1 MLVVLVV
8 LFASMFPLNFSPHVQ
23 DLRAGTYG
31 QLSGKQGEVLVFT
44 LPISG
49 EPDRV
54 IGHLLKREIIFFQ
67 IGDKQYAGLLG
78 LDMQDQPGLHELEI
92 QVQYADRTKK
102 HKVTVLLMKE
112 DFRVQHLKL
121 PKKMVDLDKKTLAE
135 KEATIF
141 GKDFLLDRPLL
152 QAITHHQSPVLLI
165 DELDRADEEFESFLL
180 EILSEWQISVP
191 EIGTIRASEPPY
203 VILTSNRTRE
213 LSDAVRRRCF
223 YLWLEYP
230 EFEKELKIVRG
241 KVPDIDER
249 LAEQICRFMELVRQ
263 QKLEKVPGVAETL
276 DWARALAA
284 LHQDYLD
291 PEIINATLG
300 IVFKNKSD
308 VQQVKESLSEFTERL
323 GIPCKRTPSDQENPV
338 SFSTA

>member
-1 MLVVLVV
+1 MYQRETDKIRLMLEEQEYIADSGIVMSVYLSKT
-8 LFASMFPLNFSPHVQ
+8 LHKPLLIEGPAGVGKTEIAKVMA
-23 DLRAGTYG
+23 RALDTELIRLQCYEGLDANMALYEWNYQR
-31 QLSGKQGEVLVFT
+31 QLLHIKLDENSGKT
-44 LPISG
+44 LEEKEASIFS
-49 EPDRV
+49 EAF
-54 IGHLLKREIIFFQ
+54 LLKR
-67 IGDKQYAGLLG
+67 
-78 LDMQDQPGLHELEI
+78 
-92 QVQYADRTKK
+92 
-102 HKVTVLLMKE
+102 
-112 DFRVQHLKL
+112 
-121 PKKMVDLDKKTLAE
+121 
-135 KEATIF
+135 
-141 GKDFLLDRPLL
+141 PLL
-152 QAITHHQSPVLLI
+152 KAIMHPKAPVLLI
-165 DELDRADEEFESFLL
+165 DELDRSDEEFESFLL

-263 QKLEKVPGVAETL
+263 QKLEKIPGVAETL

-291 PEIINATLG
+291 PEMIKATLG

-323 GIPCKRTPSDQENPV
+323 GIRIKGTPSEQEKSV
-338 SFSTA
+338 SVPAA

>member
-1 MLVVLVV
+1 MYQRETDKIRLMLEEQEYIADSGIVMSIYLSKT
-8 LFASMFPLNFSPHVQ
+8 LHKPLLIEGPAGVGKTEIAKVMA
-23 DLRAGTYG
+23 RALDTELIRLQCYEGLDANMALYEWNYQR
-31 QLSGKQGEVLVFT
+31 QLLHIKLDENSGKT
-44 LPISG
+44 LEEKEASIFS
-49 EPDRV
+49 EAF
-54 IGHLLKREIIFFQ
+54 LLKR
-67 IGDKQYAGLLG
+67 
-78 LDMQDQPGLHELEI
+78 
-92 QVQYADRTKK
+92 
-102 HKVTVLLMKE
+102 
-112 DFRVQHLKL
+112 
-121 PKKMVDLDKKTLAE
+121 
-135 KEATIF
+135 
-141 GKDFLLDRPLL
+141 PLL
-152 QAITHHQSPVLLI
+152 KAIMHPKAPVLLI
-165 DELDRADEEFESFLL
+165 DELDRSDEEFESFLL

-191 EIGTIRASEPPY
+191 EFGTIRASEPPY

-263 QKLEKVPGVAETL
+263 QKLEKIPGVAETL

-291 PEIINATLG
+291 PEMIEATLG

-323 GIPCKRTPSDQENPV
+323 GISFKGTPSDQEKPV
-338 SFSTA
+338 SVPSA